1 MTTLIIGGTGNTGLA
16 LAKLLHSAE
25 RPVLVTSRSGKAPE
39 PFKAVAFDWTKPST
53 FENPFE
59 ADPSIEK
66 VYFIPPS
73 SDETLAIVKPFL
85 DLAVS
90 KDVKK
95 FVLLATAVTLPGGN
109 AFSGD
114 ILQYFIDS
122 TLDYTVLRPTW
133 FMQNFALE
141 YVKTIKE
148 ENYFFTVSEGGKTI
162 PISTDDI
169 AQAAFEVLTTGKFSK
184 EAPFIFGPQPLTT
197 DEVARVFSSVLG
209 REIVHKHIPTEQR
222 TQIFES
228 FGLPKADAKAL
239 VDAELG
245 MSEGVEEKVFFDPKE
260 AKYIGKTTLKEFVEA
275 NATLWK

>member
-1 MTTLIIGGTGNTGLA
+1 MTRPVCDVSKLQPCRSWNQTIRPSFRTIKTSGETYLKPANTISTSSLTQRTIMTTLIIGGTGNTGLA

-90 KDVKK
+90 KGVKK

-133 FMQNFALE
+133 FM
-141 YVKTIKE
+141 
-148 ENYFFTVSEGGKTI
+148 
-162 PISTDDI
+162 
-169 AQAAFEVLTTGKFSK
+169 
-184 EAPFIFGPQPLTT
+184 
-197 DEVARVFSSVLG
+197 R
-209 REIVHKHIPTEQR
+209 
-222 TQIFES
+222 
-228 FGLPKADAKAL
+228 
-239 VDAELG
+239 
-245 MSEGVEEKVFFDPKE
+245 
-260 AKYIGKTTLKEFVEA
+260 
-275 NATLWK
+275 